1 MADQTTAAPAHANGS
16 TTGNA
21 NGGATTI
28 PSGNEQHT
36 EEGQALQERAVG
48 ITAYVSPD
56 APGFSG
62 ILKQRYTDFLV
73 NEIVPSG
80 QVLHLTDIAGP
91 PDNRKSRQQ
100 QRRDGNENGGEADAG
115 AEAGR
120 KRQAEDAATEQES
133 KRVKVEEKTDAP
145 AAKDAATEAQPA
157 PEVSDEDKATLASIF
172 GSPTTDAILKL
183 YADVHAYPKRK
194 PREHTTLESELIPE
208 KSKRTE
214 AHVAIRRIFN
224 SRLETAMLQEKPGA
238 LSIKAAPPRSQQR
251 GGRTDVPENANGA
264 RQKGRVQWDE
274 LGGQYLHFTLYKEN
288 KDTME
293 VLFFIASQLKVKVSS
308 NFTFAG
314 TKDRRGVTVQR
325 VAAYRIR
332 QEQIMGLTRMAKGW
346 KVGAFEYKKHGLE
359 LGELKGNEFVI
370 TLRDCQL
377 SQEPEQGLDA
387 RQRLEKMRSAVKT
400 AADHFRDHG
409 FINYYGL
416 QRFGSFST
424 GTHAIGMKILQ
435 GDLEGAIDGI
445 LAYQPSLLSENHDAD
460 NSLKVPEEDMKRA
473 TAIKLW
479 RGTGDS
485 RRALEM
491 MPRRF
496 QAETSIIQFLGRRG
510 RDKSLIQARDWQ
522 GALSGIQRNLRLMY
536 VHAYQS
542 FIWNTAAGKR
552 REIYGDKVVHGD
564 LVIVGEKNTIPSANA
579 PQQKAEMDQDGELVV
594 RPTGDDAAPTEDA
607 FTRARHLSKQEAE
620 SGDYNIFDV
629 VLPLPGW
636 DVQYPSNE
644 TGKFYEQLMASA
656 EGGGLDPHNMRRSW
670 KDASLAGGYR
680 KVMSRPGNFSAEVTP
695 YANELDQLVSTDA
708 EKLMKQGRGQEEEEG
723 KDRQVTEGDRIAVV
737 VRMQLASSQYA
748 TMALRELTKGGA
760 VGYRPEF
767 AAVR

>member
-1 MADQTTAAPAHANGS
+1 MADHAAAEPAHTNGS
-16 TTGNA
+16 TVGEP
-21 NGGATTI
+21 NGSATVVST
-28 PSGNEQHT
+28 GNEQYAD
-36 EEGQALQERAVG
+36 EGQAQQEQAVG
-48 ITAYVSPD
+48 ITAYASPE

-73 NEIVPSG
+73 NEILPSG
-80 QVLHLTDIAGP
+80 EVLHLTEIAGP
-91 PDNRKSRQQ
+91 KSKQQ
-100 QRRDGNENGGEADAG
+100 QRRDVGENGGQADAG

-120 KRQAEDAATEQES
+120 KRQAEDEATEQES
-133 KRVKVEEKTDAP
+133 KRVKVEEKIDVTAN
-145 AAKDAATEAQPA
+145 KDAATEPQPA
-157 PEVSDEDKATLASIF
+157 PEVSDEDKATLVSIF

-183 YADVHAYPKRK
+183 DADIHAHPKRK
-194 PREHTTLESELIPE
+194 PRDHTTLQSELIPE

-224 SRLETAMLQEKPGA
+224 SRLETAMLQDKPGA
-238 LSIKAAPPRSQQR
+238 LSIKAAPARQQQR
-251 GGRTDVPENANGA
+251 GGGKSDVPENANGA

-293 VLFFIASQLKVKVSS
+293 VLWFIASQLKVKVST

-332 QEQIMGLTRMAKGW
+332 QEQIMGLTRMAKNW
-346 KVGAFEYKKHGLE
+346 KVGSFEYKKHGLE
-359 LGELKGNEFVI
+359 LGELNGNEFVI
-370 TLRDCQL
+370 TLRDCHLPQ
-377 SQEPEQGLDA
+377 SQEEGLDPK
-387 RQRLEKMRSAVKT
+387 QRLEKMQVAVKT
-400 AADHFRDHG
+400 AADHFRDNG

-435 GDLEGAIDGI
+435 GNLEGAIDGI
-445 LAYQPSLLSENHDAD
+445 LAYQPALLSENQDP
-460 NSLKVPEEDMKRA
+460 NNTLKVPEEDMKRA
-473 TAIKLW
+473 NAIKIW
-479 RGTGDS
+479 RDTGDS

-522 GALSGIQRNLRLMY
+522 GALGSIQRNLRLMY

-542 FIWNTAAGKR
+542 LIWNAVASKR
-552 REIYGDKVVHGD
+552 RELYGSKVVEGD
-564 LVIVGEKNTIPSANA
+564 LVLIDKKEQQTNAAAAPPSH
-579 PQQKAEMDQDGELVV
+579 DQDGEPII
-594 RPTGDDAAPTEDA
+594 RPSGDDAAAPTEDP
-607 FTRARHLSKQEAE
+607 FLRARPLSKAEAE
-620 SGDYNIFDV
+620 SGTYTIFDV

-636 DVQYPSNE
+636 DVEYPLNT
-644 TGKFYEQLMASA
+644 TGDLYTSLMGSD
-656 EGGGLDPHNMRRSW
+656 GLNPRDMRRSW
-670 KDASLAGGYR
+670 KDASLAGSYR
-680 KVMSRPGNFSAEVTP
+680 RVMSRAGNFSAEVVP
-695 YANELDQLVSTDA
+695 YENELEQLVKTDV
-708 EKLMKQGRGQEEEEG
+708 EVLDG
-723 KDRQVTEGDRIAVV
+723 KKGDGGVGGKGERVGVV
-737 VRMQLASSQYA
+737 VRMQLGSSQYA
-748 TMALRELTKGGA
+748 TMALRELMKGGA